1 MSTENDQDRDKMGLF
16 VQGRSVEI
24 DLRIAE
30 TRERLDHSRRFLEN
44 VLEGERRTRQYLT
57 DLIAGLESQVERL
70 NKDRKEQMAADNGAK
85 GE

>member
-1 MSTENDQDRDKMGLF
+1 MSTENDQGRDKMGLF

-30 TRERLDHSRRFLEN
+30 TRERLDNSRRFLEN

-57 DLIAGLESQVERL
+57 DLIASLESQVERL
-70 NKDRKEQMAADNGAK
+70 NKDRKEQMAADNLAQ